1 LGVASPDVNGFR
13 DIREFREFRESY
25 AGISSEV
32 LSPES
37 NRRFL
42 IFRVLMRG
50 LVCFDPPALLSSAV
64 HV

>member
-32 LSPES
+32 LSPKFEPAFID
-37 NRRFL
+37 RQHL
-42 IFRVLMRG
+42 ERG